1 MGGIGEQVASWVGR
15 WQPSIAG
22 GERRVEFSAGQMV
35 KVVAAAL
42 LIEM

>member
-22 GERRVEFSAGQMV
+22 GGEEGGISGGQMV
-35 KVVAAAL
+35 KVVAAAM
-42 LIEM
+42 LIKM